1 MSTRRAFVW
10 TDDERCA
17 NPVVYRFDRTPLH
30 ARVAVAQSDYWYAGW
45 VLERTYLDE
54 VMWSRGTGVVMGQVY
69 RRAPAGWE
77 QLNIIGPCADEA
89 DALARGIEAMMRMI
103 GQGEHSTPETRKFS
117 DWVFEQYHQFRRT
130 GNLPAA
136 KQETIKITRGT
147 KPTMD
152 QAIEAQGKLQTPQT
166 QSLAIVEPSKLTLN
180 TTSNPE
186 DFSNGS
192 GVLINQQ
199 QISCHDLKKALHEE
213 LDAEAEYRRRSAIHA
228 LRAGVLFHLFR
239 QSMGIT
245 QSNFWAECEREF
257 RVDKSTVSKKMR
269 LAVQWAKEKGATE
282 EQIMALAQA
291 AELSDSTNPALQLA
305 FDFIGDQTTTD
316 LYCKYGMVNPPR
328 PRGGMVT
335 PRNPETG
342 ALDRAPRRTLEE
354 IAQADFDAAA
364 MGWIGRAKDLGLE
377 AVGFNYKGAHYWDKA
392 SDDDLELIR
401 GYLADIKDG
410 IVCSQGRRK
419 AAGKGK
425 AVGKAKR

>member
-10 TDDERCA
+10 TADDWCA

-30 ARVAVAQSDYWYAGW
+30 ARVVVAQSDYWYAGW
-45 VLERTYLDE
+45 VLERTYLEE
-54 VMWSRGTGVVMGQVY
+54 VMWSRGIGVVMGQVY
-69 RRAPAGWE
+69 RRAPAGYTMTI
-77 QLNIIGPCADEA
+77 LGPCADEA

-117 DWVFEQYHQFRRT
+117 DWVFEQYHEFRRS
-130 GNLPAA
+130 GILPAA
-136 KQETIKITRGT
+136 TQETIKITRMT

-152 QAIEAQGKLQTPQT
+152 QAIEAPTKTETPQT
-166 QSLAIVEPSKLTLN
+166 QALAIVEPTPLARYST
-180 TTSNPE
+180 PDRE
-186 DFSNGS
+186 DYSNGS
-192 GVLINQQ
+192 GLLHVQQ

-257 RVDKSTVSKKMR
+257 RVDKSTVSRKMR

-291 AELSDSTNPALQLA
+291 AELGDSTNPALQLA
-305 FDFIGDQTTTD
+305 FDFIGELTTTD
-316 LYCKYGMVNPPR
+316 LYRKYGMVNPPR
-328 PRGGMVT
+328 PRGGVVT
-335 PRNPETG
+335 PRNPDTG
-342 ALDRAPRRTLEE
+342 ALERAPRRTLEE
-354 IAQADFDAAA
+354 IAQADFDSQAVA
-364 MGWIGRAKDLGLE
+364 WIGRAIELGQQGV
-377 AVGFNYKGAHYWDKA
+377 AVAYKGAHMWDTA
-392 SDDDLELIR
+392 TDDDLEMIR

-425 AVGKAKR
+425 AKR